1 MTDPGPTRDATD
13 EPARDRAHDPTD
25 PTRDPTRM
33 RSQRALTTS
42 HGAIWLVVG
51 GLFAAVSLAVLV
63 PMAWLPGGAVGVV
76 CAIAVAVL
84 YAAMVVVRL
93 AVPAGRRRLGLLA
106 GGMIAMAVVAL
117 GGVVAVAAVAW
128 EGLASR

>member
-1 MTDPGPTRDATD
+1 MTTEPDPPTGST
-13 EPARDRAHDPTD
+13 PD

-51 GLFAAVSLAVLV
+51 GLFAAISLGVLI
-63 PMAWLPGGAVGVV
+63 PMAWLPGGGVAVV

-84 YAAMVVVRL
+84 YVAMVVVRV

-128 EGLASR
+128 EGLAPR